1 MTIAKLLAQFAAKGG
16 KIKKFKAQGVPKPE
30 KIPTKLTFISK
41 SKIFKTNPKHTI
53 YHAPTFAKQDKAESI
68 GRFIHDRKLK
78 TSLQRVRARSLTL
91 FKKPTNT
98 NIKGRV
104 IKAEKQAL
112 KTARAFGLRAETKAL
127 TKFNVGKRRF
137 GSQKSK
143 FTEKLS
149 DAEARELGFPPRDR
163 R

>member
-1 MTIAKLLAQFAAKGG
+1 MTISKAIQIFISKGG

-30 KIPTKLTFISK
+30 TIPTKLTFNPKLK
-41 SKIFKTNPKHTI
+41 SFKINPKHTI
-53 YHAPTFAKQDKAESI
+53 YHAPSFAKHDKAEAI
-68 GRFIHDRKLK
+68 GRFIHDRKLRS
-78 TSLQRVRARSLTL
+78 SLKRVRAKSLTL

-104 IKAEKQAL
+104 IKAETQAL
-112 KTARAFGLRAETKAL
+112 KTAKSFGLRAETKAL
-127 TKFNVGKRRF
+127 TKFNIGKRRF

-143 FTEKLS
+143 FREKIS
-149 DAEARELGFPPRDR
+149 DTEARALGFPPRNR

>member
-30 KIPTKLTFISK
+30 KIPTKFTFVPK
-41 SKIFKTNPKHTI
+41 SGIFKTNPKHTI
-53 YHAPTFAKQDKAESI
+53 HHAPRFAKQDKAESI

-91 FKKPTNT
+91 FSKGSNRP
-98 NIKGRV
+98 IKGRV
-104 IKAEKQAL
+104 IKAETQAL

-143 FTEKLS
+143 FREKIS
-149 DAEARELGFPPRDR
+149 DAEARELGFPPRNR

>member
-1 MTIAKLLAQFAAKGG
+1 MTISKALARFIAKGG
-16 KIKKFKAQGVPKPE
+16 KIKRFKAQSIPKKE
-30 KIPTKLTFISK
+30 KIPTKFTFVPK
-41 SKIFKTNPKHTI
+41 SGIFKTNPKHTI
-53 YHAPTFAKQDKAESI
+53 FHAPPFAKHDKAEAI
-68 GRFIHDRKLK
+68 GRFIHNRKLRS
-78 TSLQRVRARSLTL
+78 SLKRVRAKSLTL

-104 IKAEKQAL
+104 IKAETQAL
-112 KTARAFGLRAETKAL
+112 KTAKSFGLRAETKAL

-149 DAEARELGFPPRDR
+149 DAEARELGFPPRNR

>member
-30 KIPTKLTFISK
+30 KIPTKLTFVPK

-68 GRFIHDRKLK
+68 GKFIHDRKLK

-104 IKAEKQAL
+104 IKAETQAL

-143 FTEKLS
+143 FREKLS
-149 DAEARELGFPPRDR
+149 DAEARQLGFPPRNR

>member
-1 MTIAKLLAQFAAKGG
+1 MIKRLLIKGVSKKFKG
-16 KIKKFKAQGVPKPE
+16 IKKFKAQGLPKPQ
-30 KIPTKLTFISK
+30 KIPTKLTFVPK
-41 SKIFKTNPKHTI
+41 SGIFKTNPKHTI
-53 YHAPTFAKQDKAESI
+53 YHAPSSLKQDKAEAI
-68 GRFIHDRKLK
+68 GRFIHDRKLRS
-78 TSLQRVRARSLTL
+78 SLQRVRAKSLTL

-104 IKAEKQAL
+104 FKAETQAL

-127 TKFNVGKRRF
+127 KKFDVSKRRF

-143 FTEKLS
+143 FREKIS
-149 DAEARELGFPPRDR
+149 DAEARQLGFPPRDR

>member
-30 KIPTKLTFISK
+30 KIPTKLTFVSK
-41 SKIFKTNPKHTI
+41 SGTFKTNPKHTI

-68 GRFIHDRKLK
+68 GRFIHDRKLRS
-78 TSLQRVRARSLTL
+78 SLQRVRAKSLTL

-104 IKAEKQAL
+104 FKAETQAL
-112 KTARAFGLRAETKAL
+112 KTAKAFGLRAEKKAL

-143 FTEKLS
+143 FREKLS
-149 DAEARELGFPPRDR
+149 DAEARQLGFPPRNR

>member
-1 MTIAKLLAQFAAKGG
+1 MTISKALARFIAKGG
-16 KIKKFKAQGVPKPE
+16 KIKRFKAQSIPKKE
-30 KIPTKLTFISK
+30 KIPTKFTFVPK
-41 SKIFKTNPKHTI
+41 SGIFKTNPKHTI
-53 YHAPTFAKQDKAESI
+53 HHAPRFAKQDKAESI

-91 FKKPTNT
+91 FSKGSNRP
-98 NIKGRV
+98 IKGRV
-104 IKAEKQAL
+104 IKAETQAL

-143 FTEKLS
+143 FREKIS
-149 DAEARELGFPPRDR
+149 DAEARELGFPPRNR

>member
-1 MTIAKLLAQFAAKGG
+1 MIKRLLIKGVSKKFKG
-16 KIKKFKAQGVPKPE
+16 IKKFKAQGVPKPE
-30 KIPTKLTFISK
+30 NIPTKLTFVSK
-41 SKIFKTNPKHTI
+41 SGIFKTNPKHTI

-104 IKAEKQAL
+104 IKAETQAL

-127 TKFNVGKRRF
+127 TKLNVGKRRF

-149 DAEARELGFPPRDR
+149 DAEARQLGFPPRDR

>member
-16 KIKKFKAQGVPKPE
+16 KIKKFKAQGVPKQE
-30 KIPTKLTFISK
+30 KIPTELTWNIKLDAPQF
-41 SKIFKTNPKHTI
+41 NPKHKI
-53 YHAPTFAKQDKAESI
+53 FHAPTFAKQDKAESI

-91 FKKPTNT
+91 FSKGSNRP
-98 NIKGRV
+98 IKGRV
-104 IKAEKQAL
+104 IKAETQAL

-143 FTEKLS
+143 FREKLS
-149 DAEARELGFPPRDR
+149 DAEARQLGFPPRNR

>member
-1 MTIAKLLAQFAAKGG
+1 MITKFIIKGVSKKFKG
-16 KIKKFKAQGVPKPE
+16 VKKFKAQGVSKPE
-30 KIPTKLTFISK
+30 KIPTKLTFIPK
-41 SKIFKTNPKHTI
+41 SKIFKINPKHTI
-53 YHAPTFAKQDKAESI
+53 YNAPTSLKQDKAEAI
-68 GRFIHDRKLK
+68 GRFIHDRKLRS
-78 TSLQRVRARSLTL
+78 SLQRVRAKSLTL

-104 IKAEKQAL
+104 FKAETQAL

-143 FTEKLS
+143 FQEKLS
-149 DAEARELGFPPRDR
+149 DAEARELGFPPRNR

>member
-1 MTIAKLLAQFAAKGG
+1 MIISKALARFIAKGG
-16 KIKKFKAQGVPKPE
+16 KIKKFKTQGVPKPE
-30 KIPTKLTFISK
+30 KIPTKLTFIPK
-41 SKIFKTNPKHTI
+41 SEIFKTNPKHTI
-53 YHAPTFAKQDKAESI
+53 HHAPRFAKQDKAESI

-104 IKAEKQAL
+104 IKAETQAL

-149 DAEARELGFPPRDR
+149 DAEARELGFPPRNR

>member
-30 KIPTKLTFISK
+30 KIPTKLTFVPK

-104 IKAEKQAL
+104 IKAETQAL

-143 FTEKLS
+143 FREKLS
-149 DAEARELGFPPRDR
+149 DAESRQLGFPPRNR

>member
-1 MTIAKLLAQFAAKGG
+1 MKRIPIVGFSRKFKRTK
-16 KIKKFKAQGVPKPE
+16 KIKAQGVPKPE
-30 KIPTKLTFISK
+30 KIPTKLTFVSK
-41 SKIFKTNPKHTI
+41 SGIFKTNPKHTI
-53 YHAPTFAKQDKAESI
+53 YHAPSSLKQDKAEAI
-68 GRFIHDRKLK
+68 GRFIHDRKLRS
-78 TSLQRVRARSLTL
+78 SLQRVRAKSLTL

-104 IKAEKQAL
+104 YKAETQAL

-143 FTEKLS
+143 FREKLS
-149 DAEARELGFPPRDR
+149 DAEARQLGFPPRNR

>member
-30 KIPTKLTFISK
+30 KIPTKLTFVPK

-91 FKKPTNT
+91 FSKGSNRP
-98 NIKGRV
+98 IKGRV
-104 IKAEKQAL
+104 IKAETQAL

-143 FTEKLS
+143 FREKIS
-149 DAEARELGFPPRDR
+149 DAEARELGFPPRNR

>member
-1 MTIAKLLAQFAAKGG
+1 MTISKAIQIFISKGR

-30 KIPTKLTFISK
+30 KIPTKLTFVPK

-68 GRFIHDRKLK
+68 GKFIHDRKLK

-104 IKAEKQAL
+104 IKAETQAL
-112 KTARAFGLRAETKAL
+112 KTARAFGLKAETKAL

-143 FTEKLS
+143 FREKIS
-149 DAEARELGFPPRDR
+149 DAEARELGFPPRNR